1 MEEVLVLAGA
11 TVLAWLGVRKRKQD
25 PEAATTPGQR
35 LETMTAQIPAMTGN
49 GIRTVGHV
57 SASASRMMV
66 RTAGIGGSEV
76 VARLVQASNELSA
89 GMITMVVGA
98 VTKVAARPAGLIVDG
113 AATIAENL
121 ASSIGFRPGSGNPAD
136 KTVAVPS
143 QASPTEPTATL
154 PPSQDTATDNF
165 VTITSTSTKFHR
177 PDCSVVANKQSL
189 SIPRDQARA
198 EDRTPCRSC
207 RP

>member
-11 TVLAWLGVRKRKQD
+11 TVLAWLGGRKRKES
-25 PEAATTPGQR
+25 PAGATTPGQR
-35 LETMTAQIPAMTGN
+35 LETMTADIPAMTGN

-57 SASASRMMV
+57 SAAASRTVV

-76 VARLVQASNELSA
+76 VARLVQASNEVSA
-89 GMITMVVGA
+89 GMVTVFVGA

-113 AATIAENL
+113 AATIADSL
-121 ASSIGFRPGSGNPAD
+121 FSSIRFRPGSENAAD

-143 QASPTEPTATL
+143 ASPTELTATL
-154 PPSQDTATDNF
+154 PPSQDTATDTF

-177 PDCSVVANKQSL
+177 PDCSVVANKQTR